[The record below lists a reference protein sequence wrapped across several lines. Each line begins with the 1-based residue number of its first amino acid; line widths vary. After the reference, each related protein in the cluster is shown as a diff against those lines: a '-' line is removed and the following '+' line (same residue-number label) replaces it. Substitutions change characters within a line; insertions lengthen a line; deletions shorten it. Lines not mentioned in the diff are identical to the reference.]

1 MLPVPP
7 AISQPSPET
16 PQLASPAYVQ
26 KYNQVR
32 KLLGMDSDIKEVFQR
47 TENEGFVSQI
57 KLFDRPKK
65 GGRLDV
71 TFASSA
77 GALIGV
83 WFSLDTDTLVKK
95 HKENPGPLVSQ
106 KDVEPRLESLI
117 ALSLPAHDRKNWEI
131 VHYRN
136 SQNDGNVSDY
146 FPQSSFYLRRLVD
159 NIPVIPSSIFLTAD
173 AQLGQVFAYKYEEKA
188 IIPQAMPFIPQETAK
203 AIAQKAF
210 LDAGG
215 SPKTRCRLVWDRVA
229 WWPLNSAFN
238 RLAYHYEFELRD
250 ETTPENQEGAV
261 WSVPIDAQTGDVW
274 GIRMETSTSGP
285 KNIPK
290 VTTRGN
296 PYFRHFAF
304 ASDSLEAQ
312 KLGIAALSIP
322 KAEPTPAPETFSCLV
337 TPKRKVYYHWDP
349 KQSKLAFAI
358 DNTKDWFGGVISE
371 KAVKP
376 LTDWLKTQP
385 APSAEKTTP

>member
-1 MLPVPP
+1 
-7 AISQPSPET
+7 
-16 PQLASPAYVQ
+16 
-26 KYNQVR
+26 
-32 KLLGMDSDIKEVFQR
+32 
-47 TENEGFVSQI
+47 
-57 KLFDRPKK
+57 
-65 GGRLDV
+65 
-71 TFASSA
+71 
-77 GALIGV
+77 
-83 WFSLDTDTLVKK
+83 
-95 HKENPGPLVSQ
+95 
-106 KDVEPRLESLI
+106 
-117 ALSLPAHDRKNWEI
+117 
-131 VHYRN
+131 
-136 SQNDGNVSDY
+136 
-146 FPQSSFYLRRLVD
+146 
-159 NIPVIPSSIFLTAD
+159 
-173 AQLGQVFAYKYEEKA
+173 
-188 IIPQAMPFIPQETAK
+188 
-203 AIAQKAF
+203 
-210 LDAGG
+210 
-215 SPKTRCRLVWDRVA
+215 
-229 WWPLNSAFN
+229 
-238 RLAYHYEFELRD
+238 
-250 ETTPENQEGAV
+250 
-261 WSVPIDAQTGDVW
+261 
-274 GIRMETSTSGP
+274 METSTSGP